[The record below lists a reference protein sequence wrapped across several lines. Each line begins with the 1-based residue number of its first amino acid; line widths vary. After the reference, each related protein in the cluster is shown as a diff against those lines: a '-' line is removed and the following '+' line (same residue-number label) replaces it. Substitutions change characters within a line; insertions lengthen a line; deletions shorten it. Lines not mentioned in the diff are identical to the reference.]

1 MVHSIASFFTDNAL
15 CSRRHLESLGSATEN
30 PSSRFIE
37 VASLRLPFSPAPLLF
52 LLHPGAFVVLL
63 MEQTLR
69 HRGAEAIFQLE
80 SVRLAASG
88 FLPINSSISLH
99 LFLDKSVLANGH
111 CRRRKIILSASL
123 QRIVAIISFEYRKHY
138 RKIVLVVYLLVL

>member
-1 MVHSIASFFTDNAL
+1 MDA
-15 CSRRHLESLGSATEN
+15 
-30 PSSRFIE
+30 
-37 VASLRLPFSPAPLLF
+37 

-80 SVRLAASG
+80 SVRLAASE

-111 CRRRKIILSASL
+111 CRRRKIILSATL
-123 QRIVAIISFEYRKHY
+123 QRIVAIISFEYIKHY
-138 RKIVLVVYLLVL
+138 RKRVLVIYLLLLQILSIFRYRFSIKLSYLNAVKIVSILLVCSFY